1 MTENRFK
8 ETWLFIIIN
17 IPNNSVCVYTFAHI
31 HMMSQGVQGHMT
43 VIHSAGTGYAAVI
56 KKKSWPL

>member
-1 MTENRFK
+1 M
-8 ETWLFIIIN
+8 N